1 MGYRYHLAIV
11 DKEKARAMAV
21 RKEETFL
28 PDIEDRDSDDYME
41 ELSEKTAFYEL
52 VENELSATEDFDLG
66 QISIPESAKIHTARF
81 FTDDQTALLFEHYEP
96 TLIFNSKPIEA
107 IIEYLRQ
114 EILKDY
120 QECLEDEN
128 LRLAKIHRKVQEWT
142 AEFSTPYNLRPNDK
156 SIVSSMSFE
165 HEIFELVRFVKSI
178 NWETQA
184 VVFFGW

>member
-11 DKEKARAMAV
+11 DKEKARAMAIQ
-21 RKEETFL
+21 KEDVFL
-28 PDIEDRDSDDYME
+28 PSIADRDSDDYME

-52 VENELSATEDFDLG
+52 VEEKLGAVEDFDLG
-66 QISIPESAKIHTARF
+66 QVSIPESAKIHTARF

-96 TLIFNSKPIEA
+96 TLIFNTKPIEA

-142 AEFSTPYNLRPNDK
+142 AEFSTPYNLNPENK
-156 SIVSSMSFE
+156 NIVSSMSFE
-165 HEIFELVRFVKSI
+165 YEIFELVRFMKSI
-178 NWETQA
+178 NWETQ
-184 VVFFGW
+184 VVIFFGW